1 MTGKVPHHGSFI
13 ALTIAA
19 LLGGGAL
26 SYWQFANISHTQDAV
41 NELRSQLGDQSIL
54 QKELAQVR
62 EKLDVAQSEL
72 RHLES
77 TVSTEEYVPTLLKEL
92 EATGK
97 SCQLQIS
104 GVRPLPPP
112 PKKKTSEGKE
122 EPEAAKPY
130 RELDVQVKAL
140 GDFEQIMAFL
150 KKLEEFPKII
160 AVKSLSINP
169 KLMPDGMTLEA
180 LETTL
185 NVRVFVFP
193 REGIRDTR
201 ASEGPPKVVIP
212 VTEHKQ
218 QAEQVQEGSR

>member
-1 MTGKVPHHGSFI
+1 MKKKVPHPGSFM
-13 ALTIAA
+13 ALTVAA
-19 LLGGGAL
+19 FLAGGAM
-26 SYWQFANISHTQDAV
+26 SYWQIANITQTQDSID
-41 NELRSQLGDQSIL
+41 ELRSQLEDSSIL
-54 QKELAQVR
+54 QKELEQVR
-62 EKLDVAQSEL
+62 EKFNITQSQL
-72 RHLES
+72 QHLES

-112 PKKKTSEGKE
+112 PKKKTAGEKE
-122 EPEAAKPY
+122 EAEAIKPY

-160 AVKSLSINP
+160 AVKTLSINP
-169 KLMPDGMTLEA
+169 KLMPDGKTLEA

-193 REGIRDTR
+193 KEG
-201 ASEGPPKVVIP
+201 GFPKRPNEPQAKTAIP

-218 QAEQVQEGSR
+218 EAEQVSEGS

>member
-1 MTGKVPHHGSFI
+1 MTKKVPHPGSFI
-13 ALTIAA
+13 ALTVSA
-19 LLGGGAL
+19 LLAGGAF
-26 SYWQFANISHTQDAV
+26 SYWQFANIASTQDAI
-41 NELRSQLGDQSIL
+41 NQLRSELEDSSVL
-54 QKELAQVR
+54 QKELEQVR
-62 EKLDVAQSEL
+62 EKLNIAESEL

-104 GVRPLPPP
+104 GVRPIPPP
-112 PKKKTSEGKE
+112 PKKKTEGGKE
-122 EPEAAKPY
+122 EAEAVKPY

-160 AVKSLSINP
+160 AVKNLSINP
-169 KLMPDGMTLEA
+169 KLMPDGKTLEA

-185 NVRVFVFP
+185 NVRVFVFSK
-193 REGIRDTR
+193 GNLRDKSANSRT
-201 ASEGPPKVVIP
+201 AKTVIP

-218 QAEQVQEGSR
+218 QAEQVQEGS